1 MMTPVVGLDVAKGA
15 TEGQAFLAKDQ
26 PYGTH
31 FPIVHTMAG
40 FADFEERLQALTA
53 HAGCRPV
60 MILESTGPYHVPVVR
75 FLEDHGYTY
84 ILLNP
89 LVAHQAKQGTL
100 RKVKTDAIDAYR
112 LGNLF
117 YKEDL
122 EPARQHGRQL
132 LDLRLLTRHH
142 EAVTGLL
149 IQAKQQFHALLA
161 TVFPEYRGVFSTL
174 FSQVALRTL
183 AVYPTADAVLA
194 VTPSEV
200 AATIHTACRSRS
212 AAWAAEK
219 AQQLQAAAER
229 NPLRTADL
237 PHQAFSLRLYSQLI
251 AEHQAHLAALDRE
264 IDALVQDIEAC
275 QLIQSIPGIGTTL
288 AATII
293 AEIGDMVRF
302 EDPKKL
308 VAFAG
313 VDPRVHQSGQFTAT
327 VNRITKRGS
336 SRLRHALFVAAM
348 CGLRKSGSKRMQA
361 VYQAKRAAG
370 KPHKVALV
378 ACINKLLHWIYA
390 IVTRRQAFVDIA

>member
-1 MMTPVVGLDVAKGA
+1 M
-15 TEGQAFLAKDQ
+15 
-26 PYGTH
+26 
-31 FPIVHTMAG
+31 
-40 FADFEERLQALTA
+40 
-53 HAGCRPV
+53 
-60 MILESTGPYHVPVVR
+60 
-75 FLEDHGYTY
+75 
-84 ILLNP
+84 
-89 LVAHQAKQGTL
+89 
-100 RKVKTDAIDAYR
+100 KTDAIDAYR

-122 EPARQHGRQL
+122 EPAHRRGQQL
-132 LDLRLLTRHH
+132 LDLRSLTRQH

-183 AVYPTADAVLA
+183 AVYPTADAVLTA
-194 VTPSEV
+194 PATDV
-200 AATIHTACRSRS
+200 AATIRTACPSRS

-229 NPLRTADL
+229 NPLHTADL
-237 PHQAFSLRLYSQLI
+237 PHQAFSLRLSSQLI
-251 AEHQAHLAALDRE
+251 AEHQAHLATRDRE

-293 AEIGDMVRF
+293 AEIGDMGRF
-302 EDPKKL
+302 ADPKKL

-327 VNRITKRGS
+327 VNRITKRGIQS
-336 SRLRHALFVAAM
+336 PTVCLVRGRDV
-348 CGLRKSGSKRMQA
+348 RPTEVREQRMQA

>member
-1 MMTPVVGLDVAKGA
+1 MTPVVGLDVAKGA
-15 TEGQAFLAKDQ
+15 TEGQAFLAKDH
-26 PYGTH
+26 PYGPH
-31 FPIVHTMAG
+31 FAIIHTMAG
-40 FADFEERLQALTA
+40 FAEFEERLQALTA
-53 HAGCRPV
+53 PAGCAPV

-75 FLEDHGYTY
+75 FLEDHGYAY

-122 EPARQHGRQL
+122 EPARQRGQQL
-132 LDLRLLTRHH
+132 PDLRLLTRQH
-142 EAVTGLL
+142 EAITGLL
-149 IQAKQQFHALLA
+149 SHGGRRLGRHAIGGGRNDSHRL
-161 TVFPEYRGVFSTL
+161 P
-174 FSQVALRTL
+174 
-183 AVYPTADAVLA
+183 
-194 VTPSEV
+194 
-200 AATIHTACRSRS
+200 H
-212 AAWAAEK
+212 AWAAEK

-237 PHQAFSLRLYSQLI
+237 PHQAFSLRLSSQLI
-251 AEHQAHLAALDRE
+251 AEHQAHLATLDRE

-293 AEIGDMVRF
+293 AEIGEMGRF
-302 EDPKKL
+302 ADPKKL

-348 CGLRKSGSKRMQA
+348 CGLRKLGSKRMQA